1 MTSADAKANIKQQ
14 EIKDLV
20 VVSCK
25 FLQEVPSK
33 LETQCNKG
41 VHIFHL
47 FLVGIPSI
55 MILSVKNRVS
65 GRGWRGLLNR
75 QNLLIVTKVI
85 CRQSLTVYSVLTL
98 T

>member
-1 MTSADAKANIKQQ
+1 MISADAKANIKQQ

-33 LETQCNKG
+33 FETQFNKG

-65 GRGWRGLLNR
+65 GRGWGGGGGCL
-75 QNLLIVTKVI
+75 TDKI
-85 CRQSLTVYSVLTL
+85 C
-98 T
+98 